1 MTARSSAWQSTLKV
15 LKSVLSST
23 HHTLQ
28 SDPRLRIAS
37 EQEGLHNHIRFAALR
52 LIRNLFMSRLG
63 SIYTNKTHGS
73 ARRAEQVSCYSLS
86 FKPTKNHTIRTSHKT
101 LDYYQSAVKAVR
113 KFWREQKPIKLTKGF
128 EYTILYWALF
138 IISISFKFITKFVFV
153 YKT

>member
-37 EQEGLHNHIRFAALR
+37 EQEGLHNHIRF
-52 LIRNLFMSRLG
+52 IQNLFMSRLG
-63 SIYTNKTHGS
+63 SICTNKTHWS

-138 IISISFKFITKFVFV
+138 IISISFVFITKFVFV